1 SLPSKESLRCLCRCP
16 DRNCED
22 PAADPRLSRH
32 RHRGGPLRRLA
43 EPLEARLDRGPSV
56 RGRVAHPTHSRD
68 RVVSEP
74 TTAANRSFRL
84 AAPRLVRRGRGG
96 GRADRLLLRARAD
109 DRFELR
115 AALEQRGLV
124 HDPLRIRVPRGARP
138 SQRRAPGGPVRHLAR
153 LAPPRR
159 ERGRHVLR
167 PVLLCLPDDRGD
179 ADGSDPADIGPV
191 GHLGRLL
198 LLPER
203 DPQRSSGRRRGPDGR
218 VPRGLLPLSRANGD
232 AGRRRNVETRSL
244 GWSGF
249 AVTPTTPEEAP
260 FARLA
265 DLTPKL
271 EATTKRL
278 EKRALLAAF
287 LR

>member
-1 SLPSKESLRCLCRCP
+1 SLRCLCRCP

-32 RHRGGPLRRLA
+32 RHRGRPLRRLA

-56 RGRVAHPTHSRD
+56 RRRVAHPTHPRD
-68 RVVSEP
+68 RVVAEP
-74 TTAANRSFRL
+74 ATAADRSLRL

-124 HDPLRIRVPRGARP
+124 HDPLRIRVPWGARDT
-138 SQRRAPGGPVRHLAR
+138 PGIPR
-153 LAPPRR
+153 PRR
-159 ERGRHVLR
+159 DRGRRVPGDDAASLR
-167 PVLLCLPDDRGD
+167 RRSVPGIPDCQPD
-179 ADGSDPADIGPV
+179 A
-191 GHLGRLL
+191 LGRVL

-218 VPRGLLPLSRANGD
+218 VPRGFLSLSRANGD
-232 AGRRRNVETRSL
+232 AGRRRNVETRGL

-249 AVTPTTPEEAP
+249 AVTPTTPEETP

-265 DLTPKL
+265 DLTTKL
-271 EATTKRL
+271 AATTK
-278 EKRALLAAF
+278 
-287 LR
+287 